1 MQMPAAVPG
10 EELPYQSYS
19 GGIYE
24 RHRLNL
30 NRLIVDDVDMFHD
43 DAAGVA
49 MQRRS
54 GGPY

>member
-1 MQMPAAVPG
+1 MHEAVPG
-10 EELPYQSYS
+10 EELPYQSYR

-30 NRLIVDDVDMFHD
+30 NRLSVDDVDIFPD
-43 DAAGVA
+43 DEAGVA
-49 MQRRS
+49 LQRTS

>member
-1 MQMPAAVPG
+1 MPELVPG
-10 EELPYQSYS
+10 EEFPYQAYR

-30 NRLIVDDVDMFHD
+30 HLLIVDDVDIFHD